1 MDENLT
7 KSRIL
12 DTAAALFGEHGKAAV
27 STTRIA
33 KEADVNKAMIFYYFG
48 SKDELYFAAV
58 RKLTEELFSLISE
71 RLSNVEPGLPVIET
85 FVRSHV
91 GYLIEHPA
99 LVKLLVREL
108 LAGGIETQ
116 GGIGLPSNFEVDRFC
131 RQSGRGPFRRVAQ
144 RSRVD
149 PELTYPG
156 KPAGRAVI
164 PRDHQIADEDRG
176 VRRRKPR
183 RQRDNVGS
191 HNGRSR
197 RTHLVHPDYGGFG
210 GVACGSKRVLYSGRG
225 STIVHSQP
233 FANPRR
239 RLKALSFRHEIYG

>member
-33 KEADVNKAMIFYYFG
+33 KEADVNKTMIFYDFG

-116 GGIGLPSNFEVDRFC
+116 GAISGVVHNLDQIRSRFVA
-131 RQSGRGPFRRVAQ
+131 SLEIAMERGEIR
-144 RSRVD
+144 RVD
-149 PELTYPG
+149 PIHTILNIISMDVFVFVG
-156 KPAGRAVI
+156 KPLINAMFNETDMNRIVNERA
-164 PRDHQIADEDRG
+164 DHILDLLMNGLRA
-176 VRRRKPR
+176 KP
-183 RQRDNVGS
+183 
-191 HNGRSR
+191 
-197 RTHLVHPDYGGFG
+197 
-210 GVACGSKRVLYSGRG
+210 
-225 STIVHSQP
+225 
-233 FANPRR
+233 
-239 RLKALSFRHEIYG
+239 E

>member
-116 GGIGLPSNFEVDRFC
+116 GAISGVVHNLDQIRSRFVA
-131 RQSGRGPFRRVAQ
+131 SLEIAMERGEIR
-144 RSRVD
+144 RVD
-149 PELTYPG
+149 PIHTILNIISMDVFVFVG
-156 KPAGRAVI
+156 KPLINAMFNETDMNRIVNERA
-164 PRDHQIADEDRG
+164 DHILDLLMNGLRA
-176 VRRRKPR
+176 KP
-183 RQRDNVGS
+183 
-191 HNGRSR
+191 
-197 RTHLVHPDYGGFG
+197 
-210 GVACGSKRVLYSGRG
+210 
-225 STIVHSQP
+225 
-233 FANPRR
+233 
-239 RLKALSFRHEIYG
+239 E

>member
-116 GGIGLPSNFEVDRFC
+116 GAISGVVHNLDQIRSRFVA
-131 RQSGRGPFRRVAQ
+131 SLEIAMERGEIR
-144 RSRVD
+144 RVD
-149 PELTYPG
+149 PIHNILNIISMDVFVFVG
-156 KPAGRAVI
+156 KPLINAMFNETDMNRIVNERA
-164 PRDHQIADEDRG
+164 DHILDLLMNGLRA
-176 VRRRKPR
+176 KP
-183 RQRDNVGS
+183 
-191 HNGRSR
+191 
-197 RTHLVHPDYGGFG
+197 
-210 GVACGSKRVLYSGRG
+210 
-225 STIVHSQP
+225 
-233 FANPRR
+233 
-239 RLKALSFRHEIYG
+239 E